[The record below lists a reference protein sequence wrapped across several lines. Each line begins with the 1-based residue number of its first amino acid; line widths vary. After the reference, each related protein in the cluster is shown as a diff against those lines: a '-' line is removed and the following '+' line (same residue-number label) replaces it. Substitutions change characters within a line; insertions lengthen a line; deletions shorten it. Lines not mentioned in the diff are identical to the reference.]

1 MTTHDEQSPQ
11 PEILDALPPDIL
23 MHIAASGGSRV
34 VLVTGAGASIE
45 PPTSL
50 KSGGA
55 YSEAAHER
63 LVLDTILQPGA
74 CAEPRDLSVLADV
87 VHSINGSQLELTKRL
102 PRDEWR
108 APTPNAGHFAAAAL
122 LIEGALRALVT
133 LNYDLALQVALAS
146 LGKPPDVSICK
157 GPEDHDQTSSHALI
171 YLHRSA
177 ESPPETWILRKS
189 DLDSS
194 WRQAWEQM
202 VATGALSAPVTIF
215 AGLGSPAA
223 VLTETVTSLARL
235 PGTAFFYADLF
246 PDSKFS
252 EAIAAGLRARI
263 RMGWGAVM
271 ETLARRL
278 AQEHGLHL
286 RGEARTLAASAGLPE
301 GAADEIVQR
310 LCAMGL
316 VPLGRIR
323 SSWLLFKHPYLRD
336 DAQRTCVADLAVTL
350 GAVAD
355 ALSVTAQFDEQGG
368 VHLLQPDGERVSL
381 RVIHGG
387 GLRTWAFVRSKL
399 EVQRQ
404 DARDFGRSRVVL
416 VAGLAPGIDPL
427 PADLVHIDSADDL
440 IRGGDELI
448 PLDAHEVRT
457 VLLDDP
463 LTLRRRLVA

>member
-1 MTTHDEQSPQ
+1 LTTQDEESPE

-50 KSGGA
+50 KSGGD
-55 YSEAAHER
+55 YSEEAHER

-74 CAEPRDLSVLADV
+74 CAKPRDLSVLADV
-87 VHSINGSQLELTKRL
+87 VHSTTGSQLALTRRL

-108 APTPNAGHFAAAAL
+108 AATPNPGHLTAAAL

-146 LGKPPDVSICK
+146 LGKPPEVSICK
-157 GPEDHDQTSSHALI
+157 GPEDHDQTSSRALI

-177 ESPPETWILRKS
+177 ESPPETWVLRKS

-194 WRQAWEQM
+194 WREAWEQM

-235 PGTAFFYADLF
+235 PGTAFYYADLF

-252 EAIAAGLRARI
+252 EAIASELSARI

-271 ETLARRL
+271 DSLAHRL
-278 AQEHGLHL
+278 AQEHGRHL
-286 RGEARTLAASAGLPE
+286 REEARVLATSAGLPA
-301 GAADEIVQR
+301 GAADETIQR

-350 GAVAD
+350 GAIAD

-368 VHLLQPDGERVSL
+368 VHLVQPDGERVSL

-387 GLRTWAFVRSKL
+387 GIRTWAFVRSKL
-399 EVQRQ
+399 EVQRH
-404 DARDFGRSRVVL
+404 DARDFGRSRTVL
-416 VAGLAPGIDPL
+416 VAGLAPSNDRL
-427 PADLVHIDSADDL
+427 PPDLVHIDSADDL

-457 VLLDDP
+457 ALLDDP
-463 LTLRRRLVA
+463 LALRRRLVA